1 VNNSRLDRTKEK
13 VSEFVN
19 QQKLPNMK
27 NREKN
32 HWEKNKNFRD
42 LWDNIK
48 MINILIIQVP
58 EGEEREKS
66 RKII

>member
-27 NREKN
+27 NRENNNEQNLRYVEHQGQLYQYTHNGIPK
-32 HWEKNKNFRD
+32 RR
-42 LWDNIK
+42 
-48 MINILIIQVP
+48 
-58 EGEEREKS
+58 ERS
-66 RKII
+66 RKKYLVK